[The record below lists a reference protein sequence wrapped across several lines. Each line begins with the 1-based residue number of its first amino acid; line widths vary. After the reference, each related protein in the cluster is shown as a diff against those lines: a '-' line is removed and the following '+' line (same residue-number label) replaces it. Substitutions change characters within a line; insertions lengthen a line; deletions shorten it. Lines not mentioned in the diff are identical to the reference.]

1 MSSPT
6 RLFNCLRCPAY
17 CCSYPVIRLTKTD
30 LRRLAKH
37 LGMSLERTVDKFTK
51 PDGNGKQRIMRHR
64 KDEHFGSVCRFL
76 DREKRT
82 CTIYQARPK
91 ICRDFPGTRRCG
103 YYEFLKF
110 ERDLLKDPDHVATT
124 YNP

>member
-51 PDGNGKQRIMRHR
+51 PDGNGK
-64 KDEHFGSVCRFL
+64 
-76 DREKRT
+76 
-82 CTIYQARPK
+82 
-91 ICRDFPGTRRCG
+91 
-103 YYEFLKF
+103 
-110 ERDLLKDPDHVATT
+110 
-124 YNP
+124 